1 MGRRPEPEYEP
12 VGNLIGGTMSEAS
25 QKKTQQL
32 QIQVPEEVAAGE
44 YANLAIITHSAAEFV
59 LDFVRVMPGAPKAKV
74 QSRIIMTPSHA
85 KALLRALDQNIAKY
99 EGEHG
104 EINVPEQHGVPKLDG
119 PMPN

>member
-1 MGRRPEPEYEP
+1 
-12 VGNLIGGTMSEAS
+12 MSDKNS
-25 QKKTQQL
+25 QKRITVDL
-32 QIQVPEEVAAGE
+32 SPEVAEGT
-44 YANLAIITHSAAEFV
+44 YANLTLVTYSPAEFFV
-59 LDFVRVMPGAPKAKV
+59 DFARMVPGAPKAKV